1 MNDTEFEKLLRAIK
15 PAEPGAAFERQ
26 IAFELSASEPK
37 VENPTTEGWLSWL
50 VSRLGWAALGAT
62 TALTI
67 SAVLRT
73 ETTAPQPLGTTS
85 TSPSMPTFIQRS
97 AEILNAN
104 DEGITLDG
112 EQGMARQVRFTSI
125 ERSAWVDATGAE
137 MLVEVPREELV
148 LIPVSYQ

>member
-15 PAEPGAAFERQ
+15 PAEPGAAFEKR
-26 IAFELSASEPK
+26 IAFELSANEPG
-37 VENPTTEGWLSWL
+37 VQNPTAEGWLSWL
-50 VSRLGWAALGAT
+50 ISRLGWAALGAA
-62 TALTI
+62 TALII
-67 SAVLRT
+67 SAALRT

-85 TSPSMPTFIQRS
+85 TPTSIPTYIQRS
-97 AEILNAN
+97 AEILNAD

-112 EQGMARQVRFTSI
+112 EQGMARQVRLTSI